1 MIKRLL
7 LAIFCILC
15 LANLS
20 AQNKQDNYQIVV
32 KDANNQW
39 VSTNNARV
47 LIAFVQNPSQK
58 TPVYTEIHSNQTI
71 QNGLLTL
78 SIGKGVAVVG
88 KVSDIDINAP
98 LYLRCLIDV
107 NGGTNYTIE
116 GNDTILSLKNIID
129 KFEID
134 TTDNNPNGCT
144 VMEIRKNETGKRR
157 FITAVRD
164 HEGNTYAIV
173 EVGGKCWL
181 RENMRCASSRTTQQ
195 PFLQNTIKYSESE
208 KYAFHYNNDP
218 EYSKTYG
225 LLYNWPAANDICPA
239 GWRLPTQTD
248 WVALLSAAGAT
259 EANAKNGWTGD
270 GANRLCYGDQ
280 WKRSSEMDAAG
291 NNALLERNSTNFSL
305 LPGGELTTDFNSVT
319 RYANLWTSTQ
329 CSKMNAFY
337 VYVAYN
343 SPGFNIGNYGMH
355 NAYSVRCV
363 RNE

>member
-98 LYLRCLIDV
+98 LYLRYLIDV
-107 NGGTNYTIE
+107 NGGTNYKIQ
-116 GNDTILSLKNIID
+116 GNDTILALKNLID
-129 KFEID
+129 KYQID
-134 TTDNNPNGCT
+134 TSSNNASGC
-144 VMEIRKNETGKRR
+144 VVAEIRKNEIGKRHL
-157 FITAVRD
+157 ITTVRD
-164 HEGNTYAIV
+164 HEGNLYGVIQ
-173 EVGGKCWL
+173 VGGKCWL
-181 RENMRCASSRTTQQ
+181 RENMRCTTLRSNQQ
-195 PFLQNTIKYSESE
+195 DILQTKTAYSES
-208 KYAFHYNNDP
+208 KGYAYHYNNDP
-218 EYSKTYG
+218 EYSKVYG
-225 LLYNWPAANDICPA
+225 LLYNWTAATDICPA
-239 GWRLPTQTD
+239 GWHLPSQTD
-248 WVALLSAAGAT
+248 WIALLHGAGAI
-259 EANAKNGWTGD
+259 EANANNNWTGK
-270 GANRLCYGDQ
+270 GVSRLCTGDQ
-280 WKRSSEMDAAG
+280 WKASTNKDAAG
-291 NNALLERNSTNFSL
+291 NASMTDRNSTNFSL
-305 LPGGELTTDFNSVT
+305 LPGGELTSNFNSVT
-319 RYANLWTSTQ
+319 KYANLWTSTQ
-329 CSKMNAFY
+329 CNKFNAFY

-343 SPGFNIGNYGMH
+343 EPGINIGNYGKH